1 MCNNRRCAA
10 FLIMVIYIYKNL
22 EEYHLLP
29 GRKSFMLMSGI
40 RDTNGDPQQKRVE
53 CRGKK
58 GSLEETKA
66 SIVHGRE
73 AIFRLLWEHWRFIK
87 YVNHSMEEQLNI
99 CYIVPVS
106 VHTIHQFIIW
116 TSESNRLTGVWD
128 KRCSCKILCLLGG
141 NKSEA
146 AKSWHDGKK
155 GLSRLGHEQSCLRV
169 RSDC

>member
-1 MCNNRRCAA
+1 MCS
-10 FLIMVIYIYKNL
+10 FPYHGDIYIYIYKNL

-53 CRGKK
+53 CRAKK
-58 GSLEETKA
+58 ESLEERKA

-73 AIFRLLWEHWRFIK
+73 AIFRLLWEHRRFIK

-116 TSESNRLTGVWD
+116 TSESNRLTSV
-128 KRCSCKILCLLGG
+128 
-141 NKSEA
+141 
-146 AKSWHDGKK
+146 
-155 GLSRLGHEQSCLRV
+155 
-169 RSDC
+169 